1 MFKQKKL
8 SLGARFGL
16 SVASFF
22 LALILFVSIL
32 ATVLI
37 ANVQVITSQDGLS
50 GILRIIMS
58 TPVAASNDDSLYV
71 APSTY
76 RTYQL
81 SFREETPAGDT
92 NADADAAGDVAA
104 DLTEQVIGMFYEAM
118 GDMFGE
124 DMTFTQEEFTQMVND
139 STVKDYIADK
149 TAALIVDYL
158 NDEVTTAFE
167 VAEVVDLIHENSAL
181 IESITGAPIPDDI
194 AERIGKAF
202 DENEIIAKVEAEG
215 LAGFMAMMEDPEN
228 PDGASGNSMLELLK
242 AVKDYYATVS
252 AIASTQNLLIGI
264 AVCLVLMA
272 CIILINCRQLG
283 KGLRRV
289 GYPLIFAGCVYFALN
304 AVLGFASDFLGEL
317 FAEDP
322 SMAALATTIPEL
334 FRYILSQTAVVN
346 IVIFSV
352 GCALFVAGIVLP
364 IVLRVK
370 SLAPVRVAVT
380 AEAEEL
386 AAAIVDETPVEIEEV
401 SAEEAVEEAPVEEAP
416 AEEVSP
422 VAE

>member
-22 LALILFVSIL
+22 LGLLLFVSIL

-58 TPVAASNDDSLYV
+58 TPVATSNDDSLYV

-158 NDEVTTAFE
+158 NDEVTTTFE
-167 VAEVVDLIHENSAL
+167 VAEVVDLIHENSEM
-181 IESITGAPIPDDI
+181 IESITGEPIPDDI

-202 DENEIIAKVEAEG
+202 DENEIIVKVEAEG

-228 PDGASGNSMLELLK
+228 PDSSSDNSMLELLK
-242 AVKDYYATVS
+242 AVKEYYGPVS

-272 CIILINCRQLG
+272 AIALINCRQLG

-322 SMAALATTIPEL
+322 SIAALATTIPEL

-386 AAAIVDETPVEIEEV
+386 AAAIVDETPVEITEDAV
-401 SAEEAVEEAPVEEAP
+401 AETVEEAPVEEESA
-416 AEEVSP
+416 P

>member
-22 LALILFVSIL
+22 LGLLLFVSIL

-92 NADADAAGDVAA
+92 NADADADAAGDVAA

-158 NDEVTTAFE
+158 NDEVTTTFE

-228 PDGASGNSMLELLK
+228 PDGSSGNSMLELLK

-386 AAAIVDETPVEIEEV
+386 AAAIVDETPVEITEDAV
-401 SAEEAVEEAPVEEAP
+401 AETVEEAPVEEESA
-416 AEEVSP
+416 P